1 MRAPLP
7 RERVRSSAH
16 SPLGA
21 PWRRTGVQPLADFMP
36 AHWLA
41 IRRRVLTVRRTARPR
56 MPLSDLDVERRQR
69 SGGVGHEM
77 QQPGINVIGSRKLR
91 EQLGLGRLGIRVSI
105 R

>member
-1 MRAPLP
+1 
-7 RERVRSSAH
+7 
-16 SPLGA
+16 
-21 PWRRTGVQPLADFMP
+21 
-36 AHWLA
+36 
-41 IRRRVLTVRRTARPR
+41 